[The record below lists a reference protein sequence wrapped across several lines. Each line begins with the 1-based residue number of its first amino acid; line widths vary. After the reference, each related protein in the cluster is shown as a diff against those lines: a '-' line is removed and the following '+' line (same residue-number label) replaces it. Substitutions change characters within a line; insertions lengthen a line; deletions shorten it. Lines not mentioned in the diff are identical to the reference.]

1 MEGKTFVQFIA
12 TSIAIMLRKR
22 INNALKN
29 NDSLKLHYDSE
40 LVVIDKLDTIEETK
54 FSFGSYFTEVVGGL
68 RKLLNAMEIPIPSEE
83 VDNNIFKDADKYV
96 KSDPIEEEL
105 PEDPYSDQYQLQ

>member
-1 MEGKTFVQFIA
+1 
-12 TSIAIMLRKR
+12 
-22 INNALKN
+22 
-29 NDSLKLHYDSE
+29 
-40 LVVIDKLDTIEETK
+40 
-54 FSFGSYFTEVVGGL
+54 
-68 RKLLNAMEIPIPSEE
+68 MEIPIPSEE